1 VRLASFKGLDGI
13 LYAAVAMLLPSAA
26 ACGLQFWVQE
36 SAAEMLCERKNIAAS
51 IKDTDSVVNSL
62 ETGLGMLIHF
72 IFIALYLLVWGVNI
86 VQGFTTFSATALALT
101 FVFGDSVKGV
111 FEVSPQQF
119 ELSRQQD
126 ASLLCHQARAA
137 QASFRWQ

>member
-1 VRLASFKGLDGI
+1 MRVDF
-13 LYAAVAMLLPSAA
+13 
-26 ACGLQFWVQE
+26 CVQE

-111 FEVSPQQF
+111 FEVSPQQITQTTIC
-119 ELSRQQD
+119 LSALSPGRCCT
-126 ASLLCHQARAA
+126 ST
-137 QASFRWQ
+137 SRWQ